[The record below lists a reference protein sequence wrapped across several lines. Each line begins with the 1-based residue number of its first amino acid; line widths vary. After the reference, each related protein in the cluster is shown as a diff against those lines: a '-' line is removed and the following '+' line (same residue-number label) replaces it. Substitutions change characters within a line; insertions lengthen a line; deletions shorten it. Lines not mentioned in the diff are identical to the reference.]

1 MRSGASLLTFKQST
15 ILMLSI
21 LSVAVCLWPI
31 RGVAQEVTATINGT
45 ITDPSGSVVAN
56 AEVIATDLDRGTV
69 WPTKTNQQGF
79 YNLTRLPV
87 GRYSVRVSAPGFR
100 TALHPPIELQ
110 LNQTSVVNA
119 QLVVGQNSETV
130 QVTSEA
136 PLLQTETTEV
146 GTVIDERANVNL
158 PLASRNYL
166 QLTLLTPGA
175 VTPNPAGGY
184 ATGKTTG
191 ENDRPMINGNRFTAN
206 DYVLD
211 GMDNNQMSDNFVAFS
226 PQPDAIQEFNLIS
239 QNAPAD
245 FGNYMGG
252 IISVATKAGTNAFH
266 GSVFEFFRNDVLNA
280 NEWQNGL
287 VYPANPK
294 AKLRWNQYGGAVGGP
309 IIKNKLFFFADYQ
322 AERFDRPV
330 TTTAFSVFTA
340 KERTGDFSE
349 LTNAITD
356 PLTGLPFP
364 GNVIPQNRLS
374 PAAVAIVTSKYY
386 PTPQFS
392 GLKDNTNNVSG
403 SYVNLDQGD
412 GRLDWAVNDKNH
424 VFGRFSKSRTVNPTT
439 NSDLLAYGN
448 HSNAGA
454 TNSVVDYTRALTPN
468 LLNDARFGVGYITID
483 SSANA
488 NAANA
493 SAFGIAGLPSSIL
506 PAMTFRNSNVTG
518 PGGSGA
524 AFGSKDS
531 RTTYA
536 DTVIQYQDV
545 LNWTHGKHNSRFGF
559 QGWRLRMN
567 GFFSG
572 NGGIAGNLDFNGR
585 YSGQAESD
593 FMLGLPDKVAVGRP
607 GPVWGQRGNI
617 FGAFYQDDWKLTSK
631 LTLNLGLR
639 YEDHTP
645 WYETQN
651 KEVNF
656 DPYTGN
662 LELPGQNGN
671 SRALYNSYNGISN
684 FQPRIGISYSPFAKT
699 VIRAGYAV
707 SAFME
712 GTGQGLRL
720 PQNPPYQYNTS
731 ADYNS
736 LALPK
741 TTLDQGFTSITTTN
755 PCTLQGLQTQSADCY
770 GTGPLLLSWDKNVQP
785 ARSSQW
791 NLTVQH
797 QLTSTMTFQIG
808 YVGQTARHLDVPKN
822 LAQLY
827 LNPNTGLVEP
837 SKFFVDNSILI
848 DTNGPFGAL
857 PLATFSSATSNYNAL
872 QASLQGRLNH
882 GMSYQLSY
890 TWSHCLTDATGFFG
904 EPGGQQSAGQD
915 AWYQNVYDPHADYG
929 SCYFNV
935 KQNFTGYFIY
945 DLPFGRGRTYGA
957 DSNPVVNAI
966 AGGWRLS
973 VIPTFRGG
981 FPITLG
987 ANDSSGTVYSFGPRP
1002 DCNAPP
1008 VVYGKSQFLTAANG
1022 GPGYQW
1028 FSTAPY
1034 SQPAS
1039 GFGTCSVSS
1048 VYGPGERNI
1057 DMGLSKE
1064 FQVHETQNLE
1074 FRAEFL
1080 NAFNHPILNAPNNN
1094 LGPGLGLINS
1104 SQGARNIQFALKYNF

>member
-1 MRSGASLLTFKQST
+1 MRAKTTLSLFKHFT
-15 ILMLSI
+15 VFLLGTLFM
-21 LSVAVCLWPI
+21 AVCLLSVM
-31 RGVAQEVTATINGT
+31 GTAQEVTATINGT
-45 ITDPSGSVVAN
+45 ITDPSGKVVAN
-56 AEVIATDLDRGTV
+56 AKVTATDLDRGTV
-69 WPTKTNQQGF
+69 WPAQTNDSGF

-87 GRYSVRVSAPGFR
+87 GHYSVAITAPGFR
-100 TALHPPIELQ
+100 TAVQSPIELQ

-119 QLVVGQNSETV
+119 QLVVGQNNETV

-136 PLLQTETTEV
+136 PLLQTESTEV
-146 GTVIDERANVNL
+146 GTVIDERANINL

-166 QLTLLTPGA
+166 QLTLLAPGS
-175 VTPNPAGGY
+175 VSPNPSGFTNGQ
-184 ATGKTTG
+184 TTG
-191 ENDRPMINGNRFTAN
+191 QNERPMINGNRFTTN

-211 GMDNNQMSDNFVAFS
+211 GMDNNQMSDNFVAYA
-226 PQPDAIQEFNLIS
+226 PQQDAVQEFNLIS

-252 IISVATKAGTNAFH
+252 IISVATKAGTNSFH

-309 IIKNKLFFFADYQ
+309 VIKNKLFFFADYQ
-322 AERFDRPV
+322 AERFDFPV

-349 LTNAITD
+349 LPNAIND

-364 GNVIPQNRLS
+364 GNVIPQDRLS
-374 PAAVAIVTSKYY
+374 PAALSIVNSKYY
-386 PTPQFS
+386 PAPQFA
-392 GLKDNTNNVSG
+392 GLKDNANDISG
-403 SYVNLDQGD
+403 KYVNMDQGD

-424 VFGRFSKSRTVNPTT
+424 VFGRFSKSRTVNPITH
-439 NSDLLAYGN
+439 SDLLAYGN
-448 HSNAGA
+448 YNNAGA
-454 TNSVVDYTRALTPN
+454 TNSVVDYTRTLTPT
-468 LLNDARFGVGYITID
+468 LLNDARLGVGYISID
-483 SSANA
+483 SGANA

-493 SAFGIAGLPSSIL
+493 SAFSIAGLPSSIL
-506 PAMTFRNSNVTG
+506 PAMTFRGSNVTG

-531 RTTYA
+531 KTTYA

-572 NGGIAGNLDFNGR
+572 NGGIAGNFDFNGR

-593 FMLGLPDKVAVGRP
+593 FLLGLPDQVAVGRR
-607 GPVWGQRGNI
+607 GPIWGQRGNI
-617 FGAFYQDDWKLTSK
+617 FGAFFQDDWKLTPN
-631 LTLNLGLR
+631 LTLNLGVR

-651 KEVNF
+651 KEVNY

-684 FQPRIGISYSPFAKT
+684 FQPRIGISYSPFSRT

-707 SAFME
+707 SSFME

-731 ADYNS
+731 ANYNS
-736 LALPK
+736 LPLPK
-741 TTLDQGFTSITTTN
+741 TTLDQGFTSIETSN
-755 PCTLQGLQTQSADCY
+755 PCTLQGLEAQSAACY

-791 NLTVQH
+791 NLTIQH
-797 QLTSTMTFQIG
+797 ELTSTMTLQVG
-808 YVGQTARHLDVPKN
+808 YVGQTARHLAVPKN

-827 LNPNTGLVEP
+827 LNPSTGIVEP
-837 SKFFVDNSILI
+837 SKFFVDNTVLI
-848 DTNGPFGAL
+848 DPNGPFGAL

-872 QASLQGRLNH
+872 QAAFQGRLNH

-904 EPGGQQSAGQD
+904 EPGGTQSASQD

-935 KQNFTGYFIY
+935 KHTFTGYFIY
-945 DLPFGRGRTYGA
+945 DLPFGRGRTYGGNM
-957 DSNPVVNAI
+957 SSVLNAI
-966 AGGWRLS
+966 VGDWRLS
-973 VIPTFRGG
+973 VIPTIRGG

-987 ANDSSGTVYSFGPRP
+987 ANDASGTVYSFGPRP
-1002 DCNAPP
+1002 NCNGPA
-1008 VVYGKSQFLTAANG
+1008 VVYGKGKFLTAAEG

-1028 FSTAPY
+1028 FSPAPY
-1034 SQPAS
+1034 SQPTS

-1048 VYGPGERNI
+1048 VYGPGETNI
-1057 DMGLSKE
+1057 DAGLAKS
-1064 FQVHETQNLE
+1064 FPVHEQQNVELRTE
-1074 FRAEFL
+1074 FI
-1080 NAFNHPILNAPNNN
+1080 NAFNHPILNAPNSN
-1094 LGPGLGLINS
+1094 LGSGMGLINS
-1104 SQGARNIQFALKYNF
+1104 SQGARNIQFALKFNF